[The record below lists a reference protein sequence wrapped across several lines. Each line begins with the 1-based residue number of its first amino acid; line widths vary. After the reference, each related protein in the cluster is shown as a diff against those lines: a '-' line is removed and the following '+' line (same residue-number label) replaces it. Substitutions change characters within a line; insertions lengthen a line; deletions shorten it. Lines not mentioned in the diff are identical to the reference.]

1 MYEYCEAHGGVDE
14 VGSHHDVDK
23 LEVRFVVRVV
33 LLEPTHEIESGE
45 EESKSPGYPRRRQSW
60 RSLRGGRLV
69 DRARS
74 WRVYPISAKE

>member
-33 LLEPTHEIESGE
+33 LLEPMHEDESGE
-45 EESKSPGYPRRRQSW
+45 EESKSPGYP
-60 RSLRGGRLV
+60 
-69 DRARS
+69 
-74 WRVYPISAKE
+74 